1 MGLKKRVIM
10 EIQKTALYNYHKNLG
25 AKFVPFAGYEMPI
38 QYKEGIVKEHISTR
52 THAGFFDVSHMG
64 QFFLEGEETLIESL
78 EKIIPADLK
87 NLKINHSKYSF
98 LLNNEGGIIDDL
110 IITRTEKGFCIIL
123 NAACKEN
130 DIKQI
135 SQFLKDNHKHL
146 LNNNLSLIALQGPK
160 SVEILDK
167 LIPGV
172 ANLKFMNGGS
182 FTYDGET
189 VYVTRSGYTGEDG
202 FEISIANNKV
212 EQLCKTLVETTDAS
226 MIGLGA
232 RDSLRLE
239 AGLCLYGHDLDTTTS
254 PIEADLLFGIAKS
267 RREQFNFIGGDV
279 VKQHVEQGISR
290 KRVGIQL
297 EGKII
302 ARENA
307 KIFKEDKEVGIVTSG
322 SFGPSVGAAVVMG
335 YVNFDCSEV
344 GTSVEL
350 EVRGKKYPA
359 KICLLPFYKK
369 SYAK

>member
-1 MGLKKRVIM
+1 MSTANLT
-10 EIQKTALYNYHKNLG
+10 TALFDFHVASG
-25 AKFVPFAGYEMPI
+25 AKMVPFAGYEMPI
-38 QYKEGIVKEHISTR
+38 QYATGIVNEHNQVRQS
-52 THAGFFDVSHMG
+52 AGIFDVSHMG
-64 QFFLEGEETLIESL
+64 QFSIVGDDSVCAAIE
-78 EKIIPADLK
+78 KVIPIDLSK
-87 NLKINHSKYSF
+87 LNMNQSKYSF
-98 LLNNEGGIIDDL
+98 LMNAQGGIDDDL
-110 IITRTEKGFCIIL
+110 IVTRVEQGINIVL
-123 NAACKEN
+123 NAACKHK
-130 DIKQI
+130 DVKT
-135 SQFLKDNHKHL
+135 LKSVLSNPDCATLHDH
-146 LNNNLSLIALQGPK
+146 LSLVAIQGPK
-160 SVEILDK
+160 AVSIVDAM
-167 LIPGV
+167 IPGV

-254 PIEADLLFGIAKS
+254 PIEADLLFGIAKN
-267 RREQFNFIGGDV
+267 RREKFNFIGGDI

>member
-1 MGLKKRVIM
+1 MSTANLT
-10 EIQKTALYNYHKNLG
+10 TALFDFHVASG
-25 AKFVPFAGYEMPI
+25 AKMVPFAGYEMPI
-38 QYKEGIVKEHISTR
+38 QYATGIVNEHNQVRQS
-52 THAGFFDVSHMG
+52 AGIFDVSHMG
-64 QFFLEGEETLIESL
+64 QFSIVGDDSVCAAIE
-78 EKIIPADLK
+78 KVIPIDLSK
-87 NLKINHSKYSF
+87 LNMNQSKYSF
-98 LLNNEGGIIDDL
+98 LMNAKGGIDDDL
-110 IITRTEKGFCIIL
+110 IVTRVEQGINIVL
-123 NAACKEN
+123 NAACKHK
-130 DIKQI
+130 DVKT
-135 SQFLKDNHKHL
+135 LKSVLSNPDCATLHDH
-146 LNNNLSLIALQGPK
+146 LSLVAIQGPK
-160 SVEILDK
+160 AVSIVDAM
-167 LIPGV
+167 IPGV

-182 FTYDGET
+182 FMYDGET

-267 RREQFNFIGGDV
+267 RRENFNFIGGDV
-279 VKQHVEQGISR
+279 VKQHLEQGISR

>member
-1 MGLKKRVIM
+1 MSTANLT
-10 EIQKTALYNYHKNLG
+10 TALFDFHVAHG
-25 AKFVPFAGYEMPI
+25 AKMVPFAGYEMPI
-38 QYKEGIVKEHISTR
+38 QYATGIVNEHNQVRNS
-52 THAGFFDVSHMG
+52 AGIFDVSHMG
-64 QFFLEGEETLIESL
+64 QFSIVGDDSVCAAIE
-78 EKIIPADLK
+78 KVIPIDLSK
-87 NLKINHSKYSF
+87 LNMNQSKYSF
-98 LLNNEGGIIDDL
+98 LMNAQGGIDDDL
-110 IITRTEKGFCIIL
+110 IVTRVEQGINIVL
-123 NAACKEN
+123 NAACKHK
-130 DIKQI
+130 DVKT
-135 SQFLKDNHKHL
+135 LKSVLSNPDCAILHDH
-146 LNNNLSLIALQGPK
+146 LSLVAIQGPK
-160 SVEILDK
+160 AVSIVDSM
-167 LIPGV
+167 IPGV

-182 FTYDGET
+182 FMYDGET

-202 FEISIANNKV
+202 FEISIANDKV

-254 PIEADLLFGIAKS
+254 PIEADLLFGIAKN
-267 RREQFNFIGGDV
+267 RRENFNFIGGDV
-279 VKQHVEQGISR
+279 VKQHMEQGISR

-307 KIFKEDKEVGIVTSG
+307 KIFQEDKEVGIVTSG

>member
-1 MGLKKRVIM
+1 MSTANLT
-10 EIQKTALYNYHKNLG
+10 TALFDFHVASG
-25 AKFVPFAGYEMPI
+25 AKMVPFAGYEMPI
-38 QYKEGIVKEHISTR
+38 QYATGIVNEHNQVRQS
-52 THAGFFDVSHMG
+52 AGIFDVSHMG
-64 QFFLEGEETLIESL
+64 QFSIVGDDSVCAAIE
-78 EKIIPADLK
+78 KVIPIDLSK
-87 NLKINHSKYSF
+87 LNMNQSKYSF
-98 LLNNEGGIIDDL
+98 LMNAQGGIDDDL
-110 IITRTEKGFCIIL
+110 IVTRVEQGINIVL
-123 NAACKEN
+123 NAACKH
-130 DIKQI
+130 
-135 SQFLKDNHKHL
+135 KDVKTLTSVLSNPDCATLHDH
-146 LNNNLSLIALQGPK
+146 LSLVAIQGPK
-160 SVEILDK
+160 AVSIVDA

-267 RREQFNFIGGDV
+267 RRENFNFIGGDV
-279 VKQHVEQGISR
+279 VKQHLEQGISR

-307 KIFKEDKEVGIVTSG
+307 KIFQEDKEVGIVTSG

>member
-1 MGLKKRVIM
+1 MSTANLT
-10 EIQKTALYNYHKNLG
+10 TALFDFHVASG
-25 AKFVPFAGYEMPI
+25 AKMVPFAGYEMPI
-38 QYKEGIVKEHISTR
+38 QYATGIVNEHNQVRQS
-52 THAGFFDVSHMG
+52 AGIFDVSHMG
-64 QFFLEGEETLIESL
+64 QFSIVGDDSVCAAIE
-78 EKIIPADLK
+78 KVIPIDLSK
-87 NLKINHSKYSF
+87 LNMNQSKYSF
-98 LLNNEGGIIDDL
+98 LMNAQGGIDDDL
-110 IITRTEKGFCIIL
+110 IVTRVEQGINIVL
-123 NAACKEN
+123 NAACKHK
-130 DIKQI
+130 DVKT
-135 SQFLKDNHKHL
+135 LKSVLSNPDCATLHDH
-146 LNNNLSLIALQGPK
+146 LSLVAIQGPK
-160 SVEILDK
+160 AVSIVDAM
-167 LIPGV
+167 IPGV

-182 FTYDGET
+182 FMYEGEN

-202 FEISIANNKV
+202 FEISIANDKV

-279 VKQHVEQGISR
+279 VKQHMEQGISR

-307 KIFKEDKEVGIVTSG
+307 KIFQEDKEVGIVTSG

>member
-1 MGLKKRVIM
+1 MSTANLT
-10 EIQKTALYNYHKNLG
+10 TALFDFHVASG
-25 AKFVPFAGYEMPI
+25 AKMVPFAGYEMPI
-38 QYKEGIVKEHISTR
+38 QYATGIVNEHNQVRQS
-52 THAGFFDVSHMG
+52 AGIFDVSHMG
-64 QFFLEGEETLIESL
+64 QFSIVGDDSVCAAIE
-78 EKIIPADLK
+78 KVIPIDLSK
-87 NLKINHSKYSF
+87 LNMNQSKYSF
-98 LLNNEGGIIDDL
+98 LMNAQGGIDDDL
-110 IITRTEKGFCIIL
+110 IVTRVEQGINIVL
-123 NAACKEN
+123 NAACKHK
-130 DIKQI
+130 DVKT
-135 SQFLKDNHKHL
+135 LKSVLSNPDCATLHDH
-146 LNNNLSLIALQGPK
+146 LSLVAIQGPK
-160 SVEILDK
+160 AVSIVDAM
-167 LIPGV
+167 IPGV
-172 ANLKFMNGGS
+172 ANLKFMNGGL
-182 FTYDGET
+182 FMYDGET

>member
-1 MGLKKRVIM
+1 MSTTNLT
-10 EIQKTALYNYHKNLG
+10 TALFDFHVASG
-25 AKFVPFAGYEMPI
+25 AKMVPFAGYEMPI
-38 QYKEGIVKEHISTR
+38 QYASGIVNEHNQVRQS
-52 THAGFFDVSHMG
+52 AGIFDVSHMG
-64 QFFLEGEETLIESL
+64 QFSIVGDDSVCAAIE
-78 EKIIPADLK
+78 KVIPIDLSK
-87 NLKINHSKYSF
+87 LNMNQSKYSF
-98 LLNNEGGIIDDL
+98 LMNAQGGIDDDL
-110 IITRTEKGFCIIL
+110 IVTRVEQGINIVL
-123 NAACKEN
+123 NAACKHK
-130 DIKQI
+130 DVKT
-135 SQFLKDNHKHL
+135 LKSVLSNPDCATLHDH
-146 LNNNLSLIALQGPK
+146 LSLVAIQGPK
-160 SVEILDK
+160 AVSIVDAM
-167 LIPGV
+167 IPGV

-202 FEISIANNKV
+202 FEISIANDKV

-267 RREQFNFIGGDV
+267 RRENFNFIGGDV
-279 VKQHVEQGISR
+279 VKQHLEQGISR

-307 KIFKEDKEVGIVTSG
+307 KIFQEDKEVGIVTSG

>member
-1 MGLKKRVIM
+1 MSTANLT
-10 EIQKTALYNYHKNLG
+10 TALFDFHVASG
-25 AKFVPFAGYEMPI
+25 AKMVPFAGYEMPI
-38 QYKEGIVKEHISTR
+38 QYATGIVNEHNQVRNS
-52 THAGFFDVSHMG
+52 AGIFDVSHMG
-64 QFFLEGEETLIESL
+64 QFSIVGDDSVCAVIE
-78 EKIIPADLK
+78 KVIPIDLSK
-87 NLKINHSKYSF
+87 LNMNQSKYSF
-98 LLNNEGGIIDDL
+98 LMNEQGGIDDDL
-110 IITRTEKGFCIIL
+110 IVTRVEQGINIVL
-123 NAACKEN
+123 NAACKHK
-130 DIKQI
+130 DVKT
-135 SQFLKDNHKHL
+135 LKSVLSNPDCATLHDH
-146 LNNNLSLIALQGPK
+146 LSLVAIQGPK
-160 SVEILDK
+160 AVSIVDAM
-167 LIPGV
+167 IPEV

>member
-1 MGLKKRVIM
+1 MSTANLT
-10 EIQKTALYNYHKNLG
+10 TALFDFHVASG
-25 AKFVPFAGYEMPI
+25 AKMVPFAGYAMPI
-38 QYKEGIVKEHISTR
+38 QYATGIVNEHNQVRQS
-52 THAGFFDVSHMG
+52 AGIFDVSHMG
-64 QFFLEGEETLIESL
+64 QFSIVGDDSVCAAIE
-78 EKIIPADLK
+78 KVIPIDLSK
-87 NLKINHSKYSF
+87 LNMNQSKYSF
-98 LLNNEGGIIDDL
+98 LMNAQGGIDDDL
-110 IITRTEKGFCIIL
+110 IVTRVEQGINIVL
-123 NAACKEN
+123 NAACKHK
-130 DIKQI
+130 DVKT
-135 SQFLKDNHKHL
+135 LKSVLSNPDCATLHDH
-146 LNNNLSLIALQGPK
+146 LSLVAIQGPK
-160 SVEILDK
+160 AVSIVDAM
-167 LIPGV
+167 IPGV

-182 FTYDGET
+182 FTYSGET

-202 FEISIANNKV
+202 FEISIANDKV

-267 RREQFNFIGGDV
+267 RRENFNFIGGDV
-279 VKQHVEQGISR
+279 VKQHMEQGISR

>member
-1 MGLKKRVIM
+1 MSTANLT
-10 EIQKTALYNYHKNLG
+10 TALFDFHVASG
-25 AKFVPFAGYEMPI
+25 AKMVPFAGYEMPI
-38 QYKEGIVKEHISTR
+38 QYATGIVNEHNQVRQS
-52 THAGFFDVSHMG
+52 AGIFDVSHMG
-64 QFFLEGEETLIESL
+64 QFSIVGDDSVCAAIE
-78 EKIIPADLK
+78 KVIPIDLSK
-87 NLKINHSKYSF
+87 LNMNQSKYSF
-98 LLNNEGGIIDDL
+98 LMNAQGGIDDDL
-110 IITRTEKGFCIIL
+110 IVTRVEQGINIVL
-123 NAACKEN
+123 NAACKHK
-130 DIKQI
+130 DVKT
-135 SQFLKDNHKHL
+135 LKSVLSNPDCATLHDH
-146 LNNNLSLIALQGPK
+146 LSLVAIQGPK
-160 SVEILDK
+160 AVSIVDAM
-167 LIPGV
+167 IPGV

-202 FEISIANNKV
+202 FEISIANDKV

-254 PIEADLLFGIAKS
+254 PIEADLLFGIAKN
-267 RREQFNFIGGDV
+267 RRENFNFIGGDV
-279 VKQHVEQGISR
+279 VKQHMEQGISR

-307 KIFKEDKEVGIVTSG
+307 KIFQEDKEVGIVTSG

-359 KICLLPFYKK
+359 KVCLLPFYKK

>member
-1 MGLKKRVIM
+1 MSTANLT
-10 EIQKTALYNYHKNLG
+10 TALFDFHVASG
-25 AKFVPFAGYEMPI
+25 AKMVPFAGYEMPI
-38 QYKEGIVKEHISTR
+38 QYATGIVNEHNQVRNS
-52 THAGFFDVSHMG
+52 AGIFDVSHMG
-64 QFFLEGEETLIESL
+64 QFSVVGDDSVCAAIE
-78 EKIIPADLK
+78 KVIPIDLSK
-87 NLKINHSKYSF
+87 LNMNQSKYSF
-98 LLNNEGGIIDDL
+98 LMNAQGGIDDDL
-110 IITRTEKGFCIIL
+110 IVTRVEQGINIVL
-123 NAACKEN
+123 NAACKHK
-130 DIKQI
+130 DVKT
-135 SQFLKDNHKHL
+135 LKSVLSNPDCATLHDH
-146 LNNNLSLIALQGPK
+146 LSLVAIQGPK
-160 SVEILDK
+160 AVSIVDAM
-167 LIPGV
+167 IPGV

-182 FTYDGET
+182 FMYDGET

-279 VKQHVEQGISR
+279 VKQHLEQGISR

-307 KIFKEDKEVGIVTSG
+307 KILKEDKEVGIVTSG

>member
-1 MGLKKRVIM
+1 MSTANLT
-10 EIQKTALYNYHKNLG
+10 TALFDFHVASG
-25 AKFVPFAGYEMPI
+25 AKMVPFAGYAMPI
-38 QYKEGIVKEHISTR
+38 QYATGIVNEHNQVRQS
-52 THAGFFDVSHMG
+52 AGIFDVSHMG
-64 QFFLEGEETLIESL
+64 QFSIVGDDSVCAAIE
-78 EKIIPADLK
+78 KVIPIDLSK
-87 NLKINHSKYSF
+87 LNMNQSKYSF
-98 LLNNEGGIIDDL
+98 LMNAQGGIDDDL
-110 IITRTEKGFCIIL
+110 IVTRVEQGINIVL
-123 NAACKEN
+123 NAACKHK
-130 DIKQI
+130 DVKT
-135 SQFLKDNHKHL
+135 LKSVLSNPDCATLHDH
-146 LNNNLSLIALQGPK
+146 LSLVAIQGPK
-160 SVEILDK
+160 AVSIVDAM
-167 LIPGV
+167 IPGV

-202 FEISIANNKV
+202 FEISIANDKV

-254 PIEADLLFGIAKS
+254 PIEADLLFGISKS

-279 VKQHVEQGISR
+279 VKQHMEQGISR

-359 KICLLPFYKK
+359 KVCLLPFYKK

>member
-1 MGLKKRVIM
+1 MSTANL
-10 EIQKTALYNYHKNLG
+10 KTALFDFHVAHG
-25 AKFVPFAGYEMPI
+25 AKMVPFAGYEMPI
-38 QYKEGIVKEHISTR
+38 QYASGIVNEHNQVRNS
-52 THAGFFDVSHMG
+52 AGIFDVSHMG
-64 QFFLEGEETLIESL
+64 QFSIVGDDSVYAAIE
-78 EKIIPADLK
+78 KVIPIDLSK
-87 NLKINHSKYSF
+87 LKMNQSKYSF
-98 LLNNEGGIIDDL
+98 LMNEQGGIDDDL
-110 IITRTEKGFCIIL
+110 IVTRVEKGINIVL
-123 NAACKEN
+123 NAACKHN
-130 DIKQI
+130 DVQVLQ
-135 SQFLKDNHKHL
+135 SVLPNPDCATLHDH
-146 LNNNLSLIALQGPK
+146 LSLIAIQGPK
-160 SVEILDK
+160 AVSIVDAM
-167 LIPGV
+167 IPGV
-172 ANLKFMNGGS
+172 ANLKFMNGGQ

-202 FEISIANNKV
+202 FEISISNDKV
-212 EQLCKTLVETTDAS
+212 ENLCKYLVEKTDAT

-239 AGLCLYGHDLDTTTS
+239 AGLCLYGHDLDKTTS

-267 RREQFNFIGGDV
+267 RRENFNFIGGAV
-279 VKQHVEQGISR
+279 VKQHVEQGITR

-307 KIFKEDKEVGIVTSG
+307 KIFKQDQAVGTVTSG

-335 YVNFDCSEV
+335 YVNFNCSEV

-359 KICLLPFYKK
+359 KICLLPFYQK

>member
-1 MGLKKRVIM
+1 MSTANLT
-10 EIQKTALYNYHKNLG
+10 TALFDFHVASG
-25 AKFVPFAGYEMPI
+25 AKMVPFAGYAMPI
-38 QYKEGIVKEHISTR
+38 QYATGIVNEHNQVRQS
-52 THAGFFDVSHMG
+52 AGIFDVSHMG
-64 QFFLEGEETLIESL
+64 QFSIVGDDSVCAAIE
-78 EKIIPADLK
+78 KVIPIDLSK
-87 NLKINHSKYSF
+87 LNMNQSKYSF
-98 LLNNEGGIIDDL
+98 LMNAQGGIDDDL
-110 IITRTEKGFCIIL
+110 IVTRVEQGINIVL
-123 NAACKEN
+123 NAACKHK
-130 DIKQI
+130 DVKT
-135 SQFLKDNHKHL
+135 LKNVLSNPDCATLHDH
-146 LNNNLSLIALQGPK
+146 LSLVAIQGPK
-160 SVEILDK
+160 AVSIVDA

-182 FTYDGET
+182 FMYEGET

-267 RREQFNFIGGDV
+267 RREQFNFIGGAV
-279 VKQHVEQGISR
+279 VKQHMEQGISR

-307 KIFKEDKEVGIVTSG
+307 KILKEDKEVGIVTSG

>member
-1 MGLKKRVIM
+1 MSTANLT
-10 EIQKTALYNYHKNLG
+10 TALFDFHVASG
-25 AKFVPFAGYEMPI
+25 AKMVPFAGYEMPI
-38 QYKEGIVKEHISTR
+38 QYATGIVNEHNQVRQS
-52 THAGFFDVSHMG
+52 AGIFDVSHMG
-64 QFFLEGEETLIESL
+64 QFSIVGDDSVCAAIE
-78 EKIIPADLK
+78 KVIPIDLSK
-87 NLKINHSKYSF
+87 LNMNQSKYSF
-98 LLNNEGGIIDDL
+98 LMNAQGGIDDDL
-110 IITRTEKGFCIIL
+110 IVTRVEQGINIVL
-123 NAACKEN
+123 NAACKHK
-130 DIKQI
+130 DVKT
-135 SQFLKDNHKHL
+135 LKSVLSNPDCATLHDH
-146 LNNNLSLIALQGPK
+146 LSLVAIQGPK
-160 SVEILDK
+160 AVSIVDAM
-167 LIPGV
+167 IPGV
-172 ANLKFMNGGS
+172 ENLKFMNGGS
-182 FTYDGET
+182 FMYDGET

-202 FEISIANNKV
+202 FEISIANDKV

-254 PIEADLLFGIAKS
+254 PIEADLLFGIAKN
-267 RREQFNFIGGDV
+267 RRENFNFIGGDV
-279 VKQHVEQGISR
+279 VKQHLEQGISR

>member
-1 MGLKKRVIM
+1 MSTANLT
-10 EIQKTALYNYHKNLG
+10 TALFDFHVASG
-25 AKFVPFAGYEMPI
+25 AKMVPFAGYAMPI
-38 QYKEGIVKEHISTR
+38 QYTTGIVNEHNQVRQS
-52 THAGFFDVSHMG
+52 AGIFDVSHMG
-64 QFFLEGEETLIESL
+64 QFSIVGDDSVCAAIE
-78 EKIIPADLK
+78 KVIPIDLSK
-87 NLKINHSKYSF
+87 LNMNQSKYSF
-98 LLNNEGGIIDDL
+98 LMNAQGGIDDDL
-110 IITRTEKGFCIIL
+110 IVTRVEQGINIVL
-123 NAACKEN
+123 NAACKHK
-130 DIKQI
+130 DVKT
-135 SQFLKDNHKHL
+135 LKSVLSNPDCATLHDH
-146 LNNNLSLIALQGPK
+146 LSLVAIQGPK
-160 SVEILDK
+160 AVSIVDAM
-167 LIPGV
+167 IPGV

-182 FTYDGET
+182 FMYDGET

-212 EQLCKTLVETTDAS
+212 EQLCKKLVETTDAS

-279 VKQHVEQGISR
+279 VKQHMEQGISR

-307 KIFKEDKEVGIVTSG
+307 KIFQEDKEVGIVTSG

-359 KICLLPFYKK
+359 QVCLLPFYKK

>member
-1 MGLKKRVIM
+1 MSTANLT
-10 EIQKTALYNYHKNLG
+10 TALFDFHVASG
-25 AKFVPFAGYEMPI
+25 AKMVPFAGYEMPI
-38 QYKEGIVKEHISTR
+38 QYATGIVNEHNQVRNS
-52 THAGFFDVSHMG
+52 AGIFDVSHMG
-64 QFFLEGEETLIESL
+64 QFSVVGDDSVCAAIE
-78 EKIIPADLK
+78 KVIPIDLSK
-87 NLKINHSKYSF
+87 LNMNQSKYSF
-98 LLNNEGGIIDDL
+98 LMNAQGGIDDDL
-110 IITRTEKGFCIIL
+110 IVTRVEQGINMVL
-123 NAACKEN
+123 NAACKHK
-130 DIKQI
+130 DVKT
-135 SQFLKDNHKHL
+135 LKSVLSNPDCATLHDH
-146 LNNNLSLIALQGPK
+146 LSLVAIQGPK
-160 SVEILDK
+160 AVSIVDAM
-167 LIPGV
+167 IPGV

-267 RREQFNFIGGDV
+267 RRENFNFIGGDV
-279 VKQHVEQGISR
+279 VKQHLEQGISR

-307 KIFKEDKEVGIVTSG
+307 KIFQEGKEVGIVTSG

>member
-1 MGLKKRVIM
+1 MSTANLT
-10 EIQKTALYNYHKNLG
+10 TALFDFHVASG
-25 AKFVPFAGYEMPI
+25 AKMVPFAGYEMPI
-38 QYKEGIVKEHISTR
+38 QYATGIVNEHNQVRQS
-52 THAGFFDVSHMG
+52 AGIFDVSHMG
-64 QFFLEGEETLIESL
+64 QFSIVGDDSVCAAIE
-78 EKIIPADLK
+78 KVIPIDLSK
-87 NLKINHSKYSF
+87 LNMNQSKYSF
-98 LLNNEGGIIDDL
+98 LMNAQGGIDDDL
-110 IITRTEKGFCIIL
+110 IVTRVEQGINIVL
-123 NAACKEN
+123 NAACKHK
-130 DIKQI
+130 DVKT
-135 SQFLKDNHKHL
+135 LKSVLSNPDCATLHDH
-146 LNNNLSLIALQGPK
+146 LSLVAIQGPK
-160 SVEILDK
+160 AVSIVDA

-182 FTYDGET
+182 FMYDGET

-267 RREQFNFIGGDV
+267 RRENFNFIGGDV
-279 VKQHVEQGISR
+279 VKQHLEQGISR

-307 KIFKEDKEVGIVTSG
+307 KIFQEGKEVGIVTSG

>member
-1 MGLKKRVIM
+1 MSTANLT
-10 EIQKTALYNYHKNLG
+10 TALFDFHVASG
-25 AKFVPFAGYEMPI
+25 AKMVPFAGYAMPI
-38 QYKEGIVKEHISTR
+38 QYATGIVNEHNQVRQS
-52 THAGFFDVSHMG
+52 AGIFDVSHMG
-64 QFFLEGEETLIESL
+64 QFSIVGDDSVCAAIE
-78 EKIIPADLK
+78 KVIPIDLSK
-87 NLKINHSKYSF
+87 LNMNQSKYSF
-98 LLNNEGGIIDDL
+98 LMNAQGGIDDDL
-110 IITRTEKGFCIIL
+110 IVTRVEQGINIVL
-123 NAACKEN
+123 NAACKHN
-130 DIKQI
+130 DVKT
-135 SQFLKDNHKHL
+135 LKSVLSNPDCATLHDH
-146 LNNNLSLIALQGPK
+146 LSLVAIQGPK
-160 SVEILDK
+160 AVSIVDA

-182 FTYDGET
+182 FMYDGET

-202 FEISIANNKV
+202 FEISIANDKV

-279 VKQHVEQGISR
+279 VKQHMEQGISR

>member
-1 MGLKKRVIM
+1 MSTANLT
-10 EIQKTALYNYHKNLG
+10 TALFDFHVASG
-25 AKFVPFAGYEMPI
+25 AKMVPFAGYAMPI
-38 QYKEGIVKEHISTR
+38 QYATGIVNEHNQVRQS
-52 THAGFFDVSHMG
+52 AGIFDVSHMG
-64 QFFLEGEETLIESL
+64 QFSIVGDDSVCAAIE
-78 EKIIPADLK
+78 KVIPIDLSK
-87 NLKINHSKYSF
+87 LNMNQSKYSF
-98 LLNNEGGIIDDL
+98 LMNAQGGIDDDL
-110 IITRTEKGFCIIL
+110 IVTRVEQGINIVL
-123 NAACKEN
+123 NAACKHK
-130 DIKQI
+130 DVKT
-135 SQFLKDNHKHL
+135 LKSVLSNPDCATLHDH
-146 LNNNLSLIALQGPK
+146 LSLVAIQGPK
-160 SVEILDK
+160 AVSIVDAM
-167 LIPGV
+167 IPGV

-182 FTYDGET
+182 FMYDGET

-279 VKQHVEQGISR
+279 VKQHLEQGISR

-359 KICLLPFYKK
+359 KVCLLPFYKK

>member
-1 MGLKKRVIM
+1 MSTANLT
-10 EIQKTALYNYHKNLG
+10 TALFDFHVASG
-25 AKFVPFAGYEMPI
+25 AKMVPFAGYEMPI
-38 QYKEGIVKEHISTR
+38 QYATGIVNEHNQVRQS
-52 THAGFFDVSHMG
+52 AGIFDVSHMG
-64 QFFLEGEETLIESL
+64 QFSIVGDDSVCAAIE
-78 EKIIPADLK
+78 KVIPIDLSK
-87 NLKINHSKYSF
+87 LNMNQSKYSF
-98 LLNNEGGIIDDL
+98 LMNAQGGIDDDL
-110 IITRTEKGFCIIL
+110 IVTRVEQGINIVL
-123 NAACKEN
+123 NAACKHN
-130 DIKQI
+130 DVKI
-135 SQFLKDNHKHL
+135 LKSVLSNSDCATLHDH
-146 LNNNLSLIALQGPK
+146 LSLVAIQGPK
-160 SVEILDK
+160 AVSIVDAM
-167 LIPGV
+167 IPGV

-202 FEISIANNKV
+202 FEISIANDKV

-279 VKQHVEQGISR
+279 VKQHMEQGISR

>member
-1 MGLKKRVIM
+1 MSTANL
-10 EIQKTALYNYHKNLG
+10 KTALFDFHVAHG
-25 AKFVPFAGYEMPI
+25 AKMVPFAGYEMPI
-38 QYKEGIVKEHISTR
+38 QYAAGIVNEHNQVRNS
-52 THAGFFDVSHMG
+52 AGIFDVSHMG
-64 QFFLEGEETLIESL
+64 QFSIVGDDSVCAAIE
-78 EKIIPADLK
+78 KVIPIDLSK
-87 NLKINHSKYSF
+87 LKMNQSKYSF
-98 LLNNEGGIIDDL
+98 LMNEQGGIDDDL
-110 IITRTEKGFCIIL
+110 IVTRVEKGINIVL
-123 NAACKEN
+123 NAACKHN
-130 DIKQI
+130 DVQVLQ
-135 SQFLKDNHKHL
+135 SVLPNPDCATLHDH
-146 LNNNLSLIALQGPK
+146 LSLIAIQGPK
-160 SVEILDK
+160 AVSIVDAM
-167 LIPGV
+167 IPGV
-172 ANLKFMNGGS
+172 ANLKFMNGGE

-202 FEISIANNKV
+202 FEISISNDKV
-212 EQLCKTLVETTDAS
+212 ENLCKYLVEKTDAT

-239 AGLCLYGHDLDTTTS
+239 AGLCLYGHDLDKTTS

-267 RREQFNFIGGDV
+267 RRENFNFIGGAV
-279 VKQHVEQGISR
+279 VKQHVEQGITR

-307 KIFKEDKEVGIVTSG
+307 KIFKQDQEVGIVTSG

-335 YVNFDCSEV
+335 YVNFNCSEV

-359 KICLLPFYKK
+359 KICLLPFYQK

>member
-1 MGLKKRVIM
+1 MSTANLT
-10 EIQKTALYNYHKNLG
+10 TALFDFHVASG
-25 AKFVPFAGYEMPI
+25 AKMVPFAGYAMPI
-38 QYKEGIVKEHISTR
+38 QYATGIVNEHNQVRQS
-52 THAGFFDVSHMG
+52 AGIFDVSHMG
-64 QFFLEGEETLIESL
+64 QFSIVGDDSVCAAIE
-78 EKIIPADLK
+78 KVIPIDLSK
-87 NLKINHSKYSF
+87 LNMNQSKYSF
-98 LLNNEGGIIDDL
+98 LMNAQGGIDDDL
-110 IITRTEKGFCIIL
+110 IVTRVEQGINIVL
-123 NAACKEN
+123 NAACKHK
-130 DIKQI
+130 DVKT
-135 SQFLKDNHKHL
+135 LKSVLSNPDCATLHDH
-146 LNNNLSLIALQGPK
+146 LSLVAIQGPK
-160 SVEILDK
+160 AVSIVDA

-182 FTYDGET
+182 FMYDGET

-267 RREQFNFIGGDV
+267 RRENFNFTGGDV
-279 VKQHVEQGISR
+279 VKQHMEQGISR

-307 KIFKEDKEVGIVTSG
+307 KIFQEDKEVGIVTSG

>member
-1 MGLKKRVIM
+1 MSTANLT
-10 EIQKTALYNYHKNLG
+10 TALFDFHVASG
-25 AKFVPFAGYEMPI
+25 AKMVPFAGYEMPI
-38 QYKEGIVKEHISTR
+38 QYATGIVNEHNQVRQS
-52 THAGFFDVSHMG
+52 AGIFDVSHMG
-64 QFFLEGEETLIESL
+64 QFSIVGDDSVCAAIE
-78 EKIIPADLK
+78 KVIPIDLSK
-87 NLKINHSKYSF
+87 LNMNQSKYSF
-98 LLNNEGGIIDDL
+98 LMNAQGGIDDDL
-110 IITRTEKGFCIIL
+110 IVTRVEQGINIVL
-123 NAACKEN
+123 NAACKHK
-130 DIKQI
+130 DVKT
-135 SQFLKDNHKHL
+135 LKSVLSNPDCATLHDH
-146 LNNNLSLIALQGPK
+146 LSLVAIQGPK
-160 SVEILDK
+160 AVSIVDA

-182 FTYDGET
+182 FMYDGET

-202 FEISIANNKV
+202 FEISIANDKV

-267 RREQFNFIGGDV
+267 RRENFNFIGGDV
-279 VKQHVEQGISR
+279 VKQHMEQGISR

-307 KIFKEDKEVGIVTSG
+307 KIFQEDKEVGIVTSG

>member
-1 MGLKKRVIM
+1 MSTANLT
-10 EIQKTALYNYHKNLG
+10 TALFDFHVASG
-25 AKFVPFAGYEMPI
+25 AKMVPFAGYEMPI
-38 QYKEGIVKEHISTR
+38 QYATGIVNEHNQVRQS
-52 THAGFFDVSHMG
+52 AGIFDVSHMG
-64 QFFLEGEETLIESL
+64 QFSIVGDDNVCAAIE
-78 EKIIPADLK
+78 KVIPIDLSK
-87 NLKINHSKYSF
+87 LNMNQSKYSF
-98 LLNNEGGIIDDL
+98 LMNAQGGIDDDL
-110 IITRTEKGFCIIL
+110 IVTRVEKGINIVL
-123 NAACKEN
+123 NAACKHK
-130 DIKQI
+130 DVKI
-135 SQFLKDNHKHL
+135 LKSVLSNPDCATLHDH
-146 LNNNLSLIALQGPK
+146 LSLVAIQGPK
-160 SVEILDK
+160 AVSIVDAM
-167 LIPGV
+167 IPGV

-182 FTYDGET
+182 FMYDGEK

-279 VKQHVEQGISR
+279 VKQHLEQGISR

-307 KIFKEDKEVGIVTSG
+307 KIFQEDKEVGIVTSG

>member
-1 MGLKKRVIM
+1 MSTANLT
-10 EIQKTALYNYHKNLG
+10 TALFDFHVASG
-25 AKFVPFAGYEMPI
+25 AKMVPFAGYEMPI
-38 QYKEGIVKEHISTR
+38 QYATGIVNEHNQVRQS
-52 THAGFFDVSHMG
+52 AGIFDVSHMG
-64 QFFLEGEETLIESL
+64 QFSIVGDDSVCAAIE
-78 EKIIPADLK
+78 KVIPIDLSK
-87 NLKINHSKYSF
+87 LNMNQSKYSF
-98 LLNNEGGIIDDL
+98 LMNAQGGIDDDL
-110 IITRTEKGFCIIL
+110 IVTRVEQGINIVL
-123 NAACKEN
+123 NAACKHK
-130 DIKQI
+130 DVKT
-135 SQFLKDNHKHL
+135 LKSVLSNPDCATLHDH
-146 LNNNLSLIALQGPK
+146 LSLVAIQGPK
-160 SVEILDK
+160 AVSIVDAM
-167 LIPGV
+167 IPGV

-182 FTYDGET
+182 FMYDGET

-279 VKQHVEQGISR
+279 VKQHMEQGISR